1 MDTVGLVA
9 EPSELVVWAD
19 VLGQARVRARAP
31 LRFLV
36 LMAVAGVIAA
46 FGVVNTSSV
55 LIVGAMAISPD
66 LLPITA
72 ACTGLVLRRPPL
84 VVRGIATLLLG
95 LAVTGALAAAVT
107 GFLRLFDLMPPGF
120 GLGEIPAGQT
130 HVGVTTIIVAFAAGI
145 AGMIAVETRAGAAI
159 GVAISVTTI
168 PAAAYLGVALGVT
181 KLHESWSAIS
191 VLGVNIAMML
201 AGGSLVLATQR
212 IVSRP
217 PLAPRFDSGDDGAV

>member
-1 MDTVGLVA
+1 
-9 EPSELVVWAD
+9 
-19 VLGQARVRARAP
+19 
-31 LRFLV
+31 
-36 LMAVAGVIAA
+36 
-46 FGVVNTSSV
+46 
-55 LIVGAMAISPD
+55 
-66 LLPITA
+66 
-72 ACTGLVLRRPPL
+72 
-84 VVRGIATLLLG
+84 
-95 LAVTGALAAAVT
+95 
-107 GFLRLFDLMPPGF
+107 MPPGF

-168 PAAAYLGVALGVT
+168 PAAAYLGVALAVG

-217 PLAPRFDSGDDGAV
+217 PLAGSPGDNRPV